1 MNNWGIKKLLVIVFF
16 VLIISTYVSAQDSF
30 SDVPVGFRNII
41 LGISMEDAK
50 KAISADGNFNYRGDQ
65 DLSILRR
72 PNESLIECRG
82 YDFIDRAF
90 FQFKEDKLYSITIL
104 FNNELMDHYS
114 LFITLSDKY
123 GPPNS
128 LSPEHSLWETE
139 ENSLI
144 LERPL
149 QIKYLD
155 RKIFQGIIGDA
166 NISQSLK
173 ELSSIQFLD
182 QF

>member
-1 MNNWGIKKLLVIVFF
+1 MNKLLVM
-16 VLIISTYVSAQDSF
+16 VLFLLLIGTYIFAQDSF
-30 SDVPVGFRNII
+30 STIPNGFGKII

-65 DLSILRR
+65 DLSILKR

-90 FQFKEDKLYSITIL
+90 FQFKEDQLYSITIL
-104 FNNELMDHYS
+104 FNFELIDHYS
-114 LFITLSDKY
+114 LFTTLSKKY

-128 LSPEHSLWETE
+128 LSPEQSLWETE
-139 ENSLI
+139 ENSLV

-155 RKIFQGIIGDA
+155 KKIFQGIIGESD
-166 NISQSLK
+166 ISQSYS
-173 ELSSIQFLD
+173 ELSRVQFLD